1 MSSEEIKSLI
11 ASVKQQQKEWLD
23 AKDMFEEFS
32 ISKSTQAK
40 MRMAKIL
47 PYHKIGKF
55 VKYKRSDINEMF
67 NDAKVV

>member
-1 MSSEEIKSLI
+1 MSKEQIKELI
-11 ASVKQQQKEWLD
+11 ASVKQSQKEWLD
-23 AKDMFEEFS
+23 SDDLFTEFA

-40 MRMAKIL
+40 MRMAKTL

-67 NDAKVV
+67 DNAKVV